1 MYPSQP
7 VTPEDRRPAT
17 TRSLPTPARP
27 ADTTP
32 PNVAGRA
39 TAGGQN
45 RTAATG
51 GQNRNTTPGSQNRT
65 ATSTGQNRNTT
76 SGGQNR
82 NTTPGGQGPGPHNAV
97 ASFVTYV
104 KALEDIDRRAFP
116 DEFAR
121 HADRIKEL
129 KPFLKAHGILDV
141 MTIKNPEIAA
151 LVGI

>member
-7 VTPEDRRPAT
+7 VTPEGRRPAT
-17 TRSLPTPARP
+17 TRSLPDPARP
-27 ADTTP
+27 TKATP
-32 PNVAGRA
+32 PN
-39 TAGGQN
+39 
-45 RTAATG
+45 RTARTATG
-51 GQNRNTTPGSQNRT
+51 GQSRPAAAGQSRAAAGSQSRT
-65 ATSTGQNRNTT
+65 PA
-76 SGGQNR
+76 SGSQA
-82 NTTPGGQGPGPHNAV
+82 PSPHNAV